1 MIIFP
6 AIDLKDGKCVRLYKG
21 DFNKTTIFN
30 SSPYNQA
37 LQFKKKGFTDL
48 HLVDLDGAL
57 KGRSKNKKV
66 IIKIIKNTSL
76 NVQLGGGIRTLKQ
89 ISFWIKNGVST
100 VVVGTMAVKNP
111 KILKKACKLYPGQI
125 AVALDVRDN
134 FLAIEGWVR
143 QTKIKFMSLIKKL
156 EDFGVSRIIFTDID
170 KDGTKAGINLYQLI
184 KKTSNIKIP
193 VVISGGVSDIL
204 DVKKLHKVN
213 KFNGVIIGKAI
224 YDKSINLKLLERF
237 NNNNIDEK
245 I

>member
-37 LQFKKKGFTDL
+37 LQFKKKGFTNL

-66 IIKIIKNTSL
+66 IIRIIKNTNL

-89 ISFWIKNGVST
+89 ISFWVKNGVST

-111 KILKKACKLYPGQI
+111 KILKKACDLFPGRI
-125 AVALDVRDN
+125 AVALDVRND
-134 FLAIEGWVR
+134 FLAIKGWVE
-143 QTKIKFMSLIKKL
+143 QTKIKFIDFVKKL
-156 EDFGVSRIIFTDID
+156 ENFGVSKIIYTDINR
-170 KDGTKAGINLYQLI
+170 DGTKIGVNIVKLI
-184 KKTSNIKIP
+184 KIINTVNIP
-193 VVISGGVSDIL
+193 VVASGGVSNIADI
-204 DVKKLHKVN
+204 KKLSN
-213 KFNGVIIGKAI
+213 IDQLEGVIVGKAI
-224 YDKSINLKLLERF
+224 YDKTISLNKLLKF
-237 NNNNIDEK
+237 HY
-245 I
+245 

>member
-66 IIKIIKNTSL
+66 IIKIVKNTNL

-111 KILKKACKLYPGQI
+111 KILKKACDLFNGRI
-125 AVALDVRDN
+125 AVALDVRNN
-134 FLAIEGWVR
+134 FLAIKGWVK
-143 QTKIKFMSLIKKL
+143 QTKIKLMDFSKKL
-156 EDFGVSRIIFTDID
+156 EDFGVSRIIYTDINR
-170 KDGTKAGINLYQLI
+170 DGTKQGVNFTQLKKIINKI
-184 KKTSNIKIP
+184 NIP
-193 VVISGGVSDIL
+193 LVVSGGVSNIKDIQKLDKLRIL
-204 DVKKLHKVN
+204 D
-213 KFNGVIIGKAI
+213 GVIIGKAI
-224 YDKSINLKLLERF
+224 YDKTIDQKKLVFLNKFF
-237 NNNNIDEK
+237 NAK
-245 I
+245 

>member
-66 IIKIIKNTSL
+66 IIKIIKNTNL

-100 VVVGTMAVKNP
+100 VVVGTMAIQNP
-111 KILKKACKLYPGQI
+111 KILKKACDLFPGRI
-125 AVALDVRDN
+125 AVALDVRNDL
-134 FLAIEGWVR
+134 LAIKGWVK
-143 QTKIKFMSLIKKL
+143 QTRIKFIDFAKKL
-156 EDFGVSRIIFTDID
+156 ENFGVSKIIYTDID
-170 KDGTKAGINLYQLI
+170 RDGTKIGVNLNKI
-184 KKTSNIKIP
+184 KKIINSVNIP
-193 VVISGGVSDIL
+193 VVASGGVSNITDI
-204 DVKKLHKVN
+204 KKLYNISHLE
-213 KFNGVIIGKAI
+213 GVIVGKAI
-224 YDKSINLKLLERF
+224 YDKTISLDKLQKL
-237 NNNNIDEK
+237 NY
-245 I
+245 